1 MLDKNSIRVRSVG
14 RGAQLEVKYGNRW
27 YTIPLNGNRKV
38 VQPEKRIRPQELR
51 LENKIKSKIN
61 TITGGLNA
69 DNARVIDLTT
79 VVTLCK
85 TATNKE
91 YFSLGLGAPGQ
102 MKVLVHLERLN
113 SVNMKVAFKIANGDA
128 IQQFVSDSAP
138 KTLLLFCDGSYWHP
152 IGEFATHGTSGDS
165 NDLGEWTVTA

>member
-91 YFSLGLGAPGQ
+91 YFILGL
-102 MKVLVHLERLN
+102 
-113 SVNMKVAFKIANGDA
+113 
-128 IQQFVSDSAP
+128 
-138 KTLLLFCDGSYWHP
+138 
-152 IGEFATHGTSGDS
+152 
-165 NDLGEWTVTA
+165 